1 MIKIKITSVDRE
13 NDNTP
18 ILSNKRIDEY
28 AHAVMKDYK
37 PHLLHEPGNFS
48 FEHFIESYLGLKL
61 LFKDIYNE
69 NEDNPILGRTIFH
82 NSIVEIFDRENYCIV
97 EENIRANTVIIDN
110 SLMKEGCEGRAK
122 FTGIHEGAHYLLH
135 YDVFSVRRTG
145 QICCRRD
152 NVENFR
158 GSPKNA
164 EEWREQQ
171 ANRFVSSFMMPDAT
185 FIPFANQLMRK
196 YSIFKRSIILGR
208 DDDLDTVAKHLM
220 PEEIADIYGVSK
232 SAAYI
237 KLFKSGFID
246 YGITL

>member
-1 MIKIKITSVDRE
+1 MIRIKITKVDKT

-18 ILSNKRIDEY
+18 ILSNRQIDEY

-37 PHLLHEPGNFS
+37 PNLLHEPGTFS

-61 LFKDIYNE
+61 LFKDIYTDDTE
-69 NEDNPILGRTIFH
+69 NPIMGRTVFH
-82 NSIVEIFDRENYCIV
+82 DSIVQIFDRETMNIV
-97 EENIRANTVIIDN
+97 DEKVRANTVIIDN
-110 SLMKEGCEGRAK
+110 AVMNDDFKGRAK

-135 YDVFSVRRTG
+135 HGVYSVKRTG
-145 QICCRRD
+145 QICCRRE

-158 GSPKNA
+158 GLPQNA
-164 EEWREQQ
+164 EQWREHQ
-171 ANRFVSSFMMPDAT
+171 ANRFVSSFILPDST
-185 FIPFANQLMRK
+185 FIPFVHQLMRK
-196 YSIFKRSIILGR
+196 YNIFKRSIILGR
-208 DDDLDTVAKHLM
+208 NDDLDTVAKHLM